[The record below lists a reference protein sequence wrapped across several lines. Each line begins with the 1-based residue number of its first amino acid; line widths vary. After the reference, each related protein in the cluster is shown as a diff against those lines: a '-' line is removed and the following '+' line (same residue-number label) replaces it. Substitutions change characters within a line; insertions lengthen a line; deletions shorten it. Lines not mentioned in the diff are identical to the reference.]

1 MFFSA
6 IGRILIVGFALFI
19 SVMVGFFL
27 LTYLSGNL
35 LSEELAQRYGS
46 ELNGSELENT
56 VLSITGV
63 LAFLVSLYPAMTILP
78 ALLVVV
84 IGEIGHIRSL
94 LFYVLAGGAGA
105 LSIPLLYVVMS
116 GDDVS
121 MPSKSFLTIFATS
134 GFVSGL
140 VYWMLAGR
148 RA

>member
-1 MFFSA
+1 MIFKA
-6 IGRILIVGFALFI
+6 LGRILMVGFALI
-19 SVMVGFFL
+19 LSVMIGFFL

-35 LSEELAQRYGS
+35 LNEELVQRYGTD
-46 ELNGSELENT
+46 LNGSELENT

-63 LAFLVSLYPAMTILP
+63 LAFLVSLYPAMTIFP

-94 LFYVLAGGAGA
+94 LYYVLAGGAGA

-116 GDDVS
+116 GEDVT

-140 VYWMLAGR
+140 VYWLLAGR